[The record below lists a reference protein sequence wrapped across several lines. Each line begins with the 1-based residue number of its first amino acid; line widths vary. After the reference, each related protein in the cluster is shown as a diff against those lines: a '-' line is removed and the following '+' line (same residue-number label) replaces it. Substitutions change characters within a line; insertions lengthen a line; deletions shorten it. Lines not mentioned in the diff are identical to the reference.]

1 MNKEPNIISFLIGFI
16 LGAILMIFFMSDYFH
31 KILIEHKV
39 AYYDI
44 STGKFTLADKTNSF
58 YFIKVRGCV
67 KTNSEQK

>member
-1 MNKEPNIISFLIGFI
+1 MII
-16 LGAILMIFFMSDYFH
+16 GAILFIQKNTRYYR

-58 YFIKVRGCV
+58 YFIKVWDCI
-67 KTNSEQK
+67 KTNDGQSK

>member
-1 MNKEPNIISFLIGFI
+1 MNKESGIIPFLIGFI

-58 YFIKVRGCV
+58 YFIKVRDCV
-67 KTNSEQK
+67 KTNK